1 MKKRIVSLP
10 GDGIGPEVT
19 RQAIRVLNACADLAG
34 FELEIEEFDIGGI
47 SIDRHGLPLTE
58 ETTLACKQADAVLL
72 GAVGGPK
79 WDNLEGHLRPEA
91 GLLGIRKAL
100 GLYTNLRPVKVYDAL
115 SDASTLKPEVIA
127 GVDLLVVRELTGGL
141 YFGQPKGPRNIDGIE
156 DVVDTMAYTEAE
168 VERIAHA
175 AFRLA
180 GTRRNKVTSVDK
192 ANVLASSRLWRGVV
206 EKVASGYPEV
216 ELEHMLV
223 DNCAMQLVRNPR
235 QFDVVVTENMFGDIL
250 SDEAA
255 MLTGSIGMLP
265 SASLGETG
273 GLYEPVHGSAPD
285 IAGHNKANPLAAIA
299 SVGLMLRYSFNQHGV
314 ADLLDRVLE
323 GILSRGWR
331 CADIPLNATLI
342 LDTESMGN
350 AVVEDLYDFAR
361 LNNGTNGSKLH
372 AQH

>member
-10 GDGIGPEVT
+10 GDGIGPEVND
-19 RQAIRVLNACADLAG
+19 QAIRVLKACAGIAG
-34 FELEIEEFDIGGI
+34 FEVEIDEHDIGGI
-47 SIDRHGLPLTE
+47 SIDKHGVPLTE
-58 ETTLACKQADAVLL
+58 TAIKACKAADAVLL

-100 GLYTNLRPVKVYDAL
+100 GLFTNLRPVKVFDAL
-115 SDASTLKPEVIA
+115 RDASTLKPEVIA

-141 YFGQPKGPRNIDGIE
+141 YFGQPKGPRTVDGRE

-180 GTRRNKVTSVDK
+180 GSRRKKVTSVDK
-192 ANVLASSRLWRGVV
+192 ANVLATSRMWRSVV
-206 EKVASGYPEV
+206 ERVAGDYPGI

-265 SASLGETG
+265 SASLGESG

-285 IAGHNKANPLAAIA
+285 IAGQNKANPLAAIA
-299 SVGLMLRYSFNQHGV
+299 SVGLMLRYSFGEHDV
-314 ADLLDRVLE
+314 ADLLDKALE

-331 CADIPLNATLI
+331 CADIPLHATVI
-342 LDTESMGN
+342 LGTEEMGD
-350 AVVEDLYDFAR
+350 AVVEDLFDFAR
-361 LNNGTNGSKLH
+361 LNNGAKEIV
-372 AQH
+372 